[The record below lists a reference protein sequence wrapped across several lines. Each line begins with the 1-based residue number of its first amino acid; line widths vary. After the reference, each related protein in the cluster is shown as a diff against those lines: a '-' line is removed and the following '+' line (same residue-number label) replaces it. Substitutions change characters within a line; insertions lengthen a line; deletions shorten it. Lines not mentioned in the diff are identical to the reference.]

1 MSTALAQGQFVIMMA
16 LLTHYIDRFDI
27 LIVPG
32 GGTDKVLKSN
42 EEPIALIEEFVEK
55 QQTDPSRE
63 RTLMSICTGSLL

>member
-1 MSTALAQGQFVIMMA
+1 VLS
-16 LLTHYIDRFDI
+16 HRFDI

-32 GGTDKVLKSN
+32 GGTDKVLKSD

>member
-1 MSTALAQGQFVIMMA
+1 MRRFHLAS
-16 LLTHYIDRFDI
+16 LTLYAPHRFDI